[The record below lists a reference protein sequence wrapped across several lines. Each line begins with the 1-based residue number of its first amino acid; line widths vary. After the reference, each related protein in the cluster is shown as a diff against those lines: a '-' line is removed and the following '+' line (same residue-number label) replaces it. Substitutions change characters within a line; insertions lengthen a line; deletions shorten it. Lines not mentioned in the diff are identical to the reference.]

1 VLEKSKMFHA
11 YSGTKGSLFRLLLRL
26 QHVMLDIILIICLVV
41 IVVA

>member
-11 YSGTKGSLFRLLLRL
+11 YSGAKGSLFGLRL
-26 QHVMLDIILIICLVV
+26 SLLYVMLDIILIICLVV